1 MGKLKLKKN
10 IILILLK
17 KYHTNSD
24 GEPVYHLVY
33 EATDGIVT
41 PLESSRGMRQLRDDL
56 TEAINEIENE
66 NNRNDMGYV

>member
-1 MGKLKLKKN
+1 MGKLKF
-10 IILILLK
+10 K

-33 EATDGIVT
+33 EATDEIVT
-41 PLESSRGMRQLRDDL
+41 PLETLRGMRQLRDDL

-66 NNRNDMGYV
+66 NNRNDMGYVQGIL

>member
-1 MGKLKLKKN
+1 MQWENLN
-10 IILILLK
+10 LK

-33 EATDGIVT
+33 EATDEIVT
-41 PLESSRGMRQLRDDL
+41 PLETLRGMRQLRDDL

>member
-1 MGKLKLKKN
+1 MGKLK
-10 IILILLK
+10 LK

-33 EATDGIVT
+33 EATGEIVT
-41 PLESSRGMRQLRDDL
+41 PLETLRGMRQLRDDL

-66 NNRNDMGYV
+66 NNRDNMGYVQGIPK

>member
-1 MGKLKLKKN
+1 MGKLKLKK
-10 IILILLK
+10 
-17 KYHTNSD
+17 YHPNSN

-33 EATDGIVT
+33 EATDEIVT
-41 PLESSRGMRQLRDDL
+41 PLETLRGMRQLRDDL